1 MAALRQEM
9 VAYANNM
16 QALGH
21 EHVYYK
27 VQDILNWQ
35 STTESASGKGVYYP
49 GLGRAYLSWFHY
61 PRDEAG
67 IRQVFEMLKRCEPLR
82 TRMEQYAR
90 KLTGKLDER
99 EHLDALATLSMNMS
113 LSQEERDFYQKQYE
127 EERTR
132 LYTYV
137 YETPVEFQNPTRY
150 CINLESYSQYETAI
164 AFIAELE
171 SGSTEYSVLER
182 RFSMWSH
189 DNDEQNRTLTRSR
202 SKYERSYVSAS
213 RSGSVGSSYAAG
225 FYSKYN

>member
-1 MAALRQEM
+1 MAAALRQEM
-9 VAYANNM
+9 VAYANRK
-16 QALGH
+16 QAEGH

-35 STTESASGKGVYYP
+35 SRTDNDTPYYP

-61 PRDEAG
+61 PRDDAG

-90 KLTGKLDER
+90 KLTGKIDER
-99 EHLDALATLSMNMS
+99 EHMDALAILSMNAS
-113 LSQEERDFYQKQYE
+113 LSQAERDFYQKQYE
-127 EERTR
+127 EERAR
-132 LYTYV
+132 V
-137 YETPVEFQNPTRY
+137 YAYPYDTPIELQNPTRY
-150 CINLESYSQYETAI
+150 CINLESFNQYETAI
-164 AFIAELE
+164 AYIAELE

-182 RFSMWSH
+182 RFSMWVH
-189 DNDEQNRTLTRSR
+189 DNDEQNRSLSRGR

-213 RSGSVGSSYAAG
+213 RSGAVGSSYAAG